1 MQAFADPRDR
11 ALLGATPTVMM
22 PRFGELD
29 ELEPGRR
36 RFIAA
41 RDGLYMEARTRAL
54 HACLLI
60 APSPVALPYGE
71 GREFIRMAGGPIP
84 AELVQ
89 DMARRVME
97 VHPNEWA
104 GVVTFT
110 PETGAI
116 SCMNQGSRTRAGR
129 G

>member
-41 RDGLYMEARTRAL
+41 RDGLYMPADAWREVRPE
-54 HACLLI
+54 HPSG
-60 APSPVALPYGE
+60 APALPE
-71 GREFIRMAGGPIP
+71 KRET
-84 AELVQ
+84 
-89 DMARRVME
+89 
-97 VHPNEWA
+97 H
-104 GVVTFT
+104 
-110 PETGAI
+110 AI
-116 SCMNQGSRTRAGR
+116 A
-129 G
+129 